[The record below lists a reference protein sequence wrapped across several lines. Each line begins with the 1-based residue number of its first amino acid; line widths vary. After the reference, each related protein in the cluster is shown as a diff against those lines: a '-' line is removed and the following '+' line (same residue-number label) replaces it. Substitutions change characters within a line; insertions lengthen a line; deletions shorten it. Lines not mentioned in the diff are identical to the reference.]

1 MTTPTLQFAPG
12 DQSGFTPVGLSGFQD
27 IKPPAVVRELV
38 QNALDAAAGKRCAH
52 VRFSLRTVP
61 LANIP
66 GIKEFQ
72 TALDGAEASQRRL
85 FPGGGLPDHAQ
96 EIIDSMREHLSR
108 KEVEVLS
115 VVDNGIGL
123 DDTRMRSL
131 LGDGI
136 SYQSDAQSTGA
147 YGNGH
152 MVALPVSGLRYAL
165 YGGVIKSGRTVCS
178 GHAVLASREDYD
190 GTPLSKDGHLVTGF
204 RKDFRARYVFAKGKH
219 VPPLIKEEL
228 DAIRVK
234 WGNGSVVILPAFNR
248 FLQRG
253 DQFDLWEAISL
264 PVAASFFCAIHQG
277 GLTVETLDYGRPGRL
292 DQKSIGRVLAENA
305 ERKRVRG
312 PFLSG
317 ARAHDAFRTLT
328 EGKRQTIRTSMGPVK
343 IHLRCP
349 VDGNTR
355 TDLCRNGMWI
365 TGEIPRFRGKFAEHR
380 AFHCVIRVDGKGDL
394 HRLIRKA
401 EGPLHTELEPKLL
414 GKERQDLSACLDEI
428 VAALQGMVPT
438 LDDTW
443 FSPDD
448 VLDVPGVGG
457 ISIAGVGPKPSLFG
471 TPTRLVPRRSG
482 GDTGDGG
489 EGGGDGGGGGPG
501 PGPGPMPGPTP
512 NPRQGWSGPSLSFRA
527 VGVPTGRRSY
537 KVRVVPGEDCQGS
550 ELRLVLDE
558 SIDLTCD
565 GVSREPFVTLEQA
578 TIDGRPVSPAD
589 LVQGAEDRTIGLR
602 MGKLKKGAGH
612 VVEAHYRLP
621 DGLAVANDQEVV
633 LHVDVKRRGK

>member
-1 MTTPTLQFAPG
+1 MTAPTLQFAPG

-38 QNALDAAAGKRCAH
+38 QNALDAVEGKRCAR

-61 LANIP
+61 FADIP
-66 GIKEFQ
+66 GIKEFRA
-72 TALDGAEASQRRL
+72 ALDGAETSQRRL

-96 EIIDSMREHLSR
+96 EIVESMREHLSR
-108 KEVEVLS
+108 KETEVLS
-115 VVDNGIGL
+115 IVDNGVGL
-123 DDTRMRSL
+123 DDKRMRSL

-136 SYQSDAQSTGA
+136 SYQSDSQSTGA

-165 YGGVIKSGRTVCS
+165 YGGVTKSGQTVCS
-178 GHAVLASREDYD
+178 GHAVLASRA
-190 GTPLSKDGHLVTGF
+190 GRGGSTLSKDGHLVTKF
-204 RKDFRARYVFAKGKH
+204 RKDFRAPYAFARGSH
-219 VPPLIKEEL
+219 IPPLIKEEL
-228 DAIRVK
+228 DAIQAE
-234 WGNGSVVILPAFNR
+234 WGSGTAVIIPAFNR
-248 FLQRG
+248 FLRAG
-253 DQFDLWEAISL
+253 GKFDLWEAISL
-264 PVAASFFCAIHQG
+264 PAAASFFCAIHQG
-277 GLTVETLDYGRPGRL
+277 GLTVETSDNEGARRL
-292 DQKSIGRVLAENA
+292 DQKSIGQVLAENA
-305 ERKRVRG
+305 EQKRVRG

-317 ARAHDAFRTLT
+317 ARAHGAFQALAV
-328 EGKRQTIRTSMGPVK
+328 KPQVIPTSRGPVTV
-343 IHLRCP
+343 HVRCP

-365 TGEIPRFRGKFAEHR
+365 TGDIPRFQGKFSEHR

-394 HRLIRKA
+394 HRLVRKA

-414 GKERQDLSACLDEI
+414 GKERKDLSACLDEI

-448 VLDVPGVGG
+448 ILDVPGVGG
-457 ISIAGVGPKPSLFG
+457 ISIAGIGPKPSLFG

-482 GDTGDGG
+482 GDTGDDG
-489 EGGGDGGGGGPG
+489 EGGDGGGGDGPG
-501 PGPGPMPGPTP
+501 PGPGPTPGPTP

-589 LVQGAEDRTIGLR
+589 LVQGAEDRAIGLR

-612 VVEAHYRLP
+612 VIETHYRLP